1 MKIDNKTLENFNLQ
15 TDKKRLEC
23 KDDEREI
30 LHNFDMKDATNFDMG
45 KDKTNFDTERD
56 KTIFDTGYE
65 SKLKCSESSDN
76 QDGACGHVEAL
87 DNLNLSPA
95 AMETERKM
103 NNATW
108 ELSDSAS
115 SNSIYGETPAKS
127 ENIPNLT
134 FDDESFSGKRI
145 TNDSK
150 DGLAQNDLDDAL
162 TLLLNDSSNFL
173 NISVVTN
180 NEDSSFADSDSVKVR
195 ESIYNLH
202 EEGKSLED
210 MCRDQMDSEN
220 AGANESIYN
229 LHEEEK
235 VLDDMDRDRTD
246 SESIRGSLYDDDV

>member
-1 MKIDNKTLENFNLQ
+1 MKTEDKTLENFNLQ
-15 TDKKRLEC
+15 TNKRRLEC
-23 KDDEREI
+23 KDFSNDEKDI
-30 LHNFDMKDATNFDMG
+30 LHDFDMKDETNFDMG
-45 KDKTNFDTERD
+45 RD

-76 QDGACGHVEAL
+76 QDGACGHVESL
-87 DNLNLSPA
+87 ENLNLSPV

-134 FDDESFSGKRI
+134 FDEETLSGKRI
-145 TNDSK
+145 TNDSN

-162 TLLLNDSSNFL
+162 TLLLNDSSNFV

-180 NEDSSFADSDSVKVR
+180 NEDSLVDSDSVQVR

-210 MCRDQMDSEN
+210 MGGDQIDSEN

-229 LHEEEK
+229 IHEEEK

-246 SESIRGSLYDDDV
+246 SESIRGSLYDDGV